1 MNGAPVMSR
10 NRQTGFTLIE
20 LLIAI
25 VIVAILAAVA
35 YPAYLEQVRSAR
47 RADAQQAL
55 LSLAA
60 AMERYHSQNLSYAG
74 AADKKGVPQ
83 IFADEAPLDGDA
95 KYYDLRVTS
104 ASVDDY
110 TIQAQPKN
118 HQADDGVLQL
128 EADGTRR
135 WDRDD
140 DGSFGTDENCWKRT
154 C

>member
-1 MNGAPVMSR
+1 M
-10 NRQTGFTLIE
+10 TGIRPAGRSGFSLIE

-25 VIVAILAAVA
+25 LIVAILAAVA
-35 YPAYLEQVRSAR
+35 YPAYLNQVRSAR

-55 LSLAA
+55 LSLAG
-60 AMERYHSQNLSYAG
+60 AMERYHSQNLSYEG

-118 HQADDGVLQL
+118 DQADDGILQL

-140 DGSFGTDENCWKRT
+140 DGSFGKDENCWKRT